1 MLLCGE
7 LQPDDTDEQQPHENE
22 PRDSDRLL
30 EGQNAHDDGAP
41 ANACPSPGGGGQHRY
56 YTTPPQQSQAILH
69 RNKCSKKQLVTHGD
83 MWYTILSRIYSFS
96 RRRGGVTMGLHDGH
110 RQRSKRRYLALGA
123 EGMEDHQLLEL
134 LLFYAIP
141 RQDTNETAHRLIQ
154 RFGSLQGVLHAA
166 PEELTSVEGV
176 GENAAVL
183 VRLVGDMAL
192 RARCSSLPQ
201 KVLNSPD
208 RTGAYFME
216 LLAGEKKE
224 MLYQVCLDA
233 KGKLLTCRCISKGSV
248 AASPVSVR
256 QVVENALY
264 AGASSIILAH
274 NHPSG
279 VALPSQQDLLVT
291 RQIQEALSPLNIRL
305 ADHVVVADSD
315 YVSMAES
322 GLLAR

>member
-1 MLLCGE
+1 
-7 LQPDDTDEQQPHENE
+7 
-22 PRDSDRLL
+22 
-30 EGQNAHDDGAP
+30 
-41 ANACPSPGGGGQHRY
+41 
-56 YTTPPQQSQAILH
+56 
-69 RNKCSKKQLVTHGD
+69 
-83 MWYTILSRIYSFS
+83 
-96 RRRGGVTMGLHDGH
+96 MGLHDGH
-110 RQRSKRRYLALGA
+110 RQRSKATGTLSAGCRGDGGPPAAGAGCCSTPFHGRTPTRRPTGC
-123 EGMEDHQLLEL
+123 
-134 LLFYAIP
+134 
-141 RQDTNETAHRLIQ
+141 IQ

-166 PEELTSVEGV
+166 PEELSSVEGV

-264 AGASSIILAH
+264 ACASSIILAH